1 MISWTKQRPSS
12 RPPRYSISPK
22 QTSLSISR
30 ELVWSSLFKSLASM
44 VKFASSAPASH
55 PSSKRQ
61 SSIQNCQYRRSAKW
75 EMLMWISCVKLRAM
89 SPRSRLC
96 RADFAKRTFSALFHK
111 QQRKEP
117 QRRKSSTYP
126 TEELSLERDSVL
138 IERAYGQVSPRMT
151 NFLTQSTHD
160 ELTIQQF
167 HSI

>member
-1 MISWTKQRPSS
+1 
-12 RPPRYSISPK
+12 
-22 QTSLSISR
+22 
-30 ELVWSSLFKSLASM
+30 M
-44 VKFASSAPASH
+44 VKFASSALVSH
-55 PSSKRQ
+55 LSSRKQ

-75 EMLMWISCVKLRAM
+75 AVLMWILCVKLRAM

-138 IERAYGQVSPRMT
+138 IERADGQVSLCMT
-151 NFLTQSTHD
+151 NFLTQSTQ
-160 ELTIQQF
+160 LMMNLQF
-167 HSI
+167 NNFTQFNFKQKRTTKALN